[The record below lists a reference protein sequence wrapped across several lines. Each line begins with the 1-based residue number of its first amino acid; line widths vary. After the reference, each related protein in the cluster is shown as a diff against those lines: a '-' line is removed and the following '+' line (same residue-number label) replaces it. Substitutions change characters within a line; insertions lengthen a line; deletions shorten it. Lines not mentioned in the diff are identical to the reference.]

1 MYLIFLCLVLLDVFF
16 LINGKYNY
24 FDKKVKRDII
34 NKVNVNF

>member
-16 LINGKYNY
+16 LIDGKYSY
-24 FDKKVKRDII
+24 FDKKLRDII